1 MAGRASSAHVELRD
15 RRVRAETELTEPAAL
30 AQNARR
36 GHIAW
41 TVLALFALVALA
53 LALRVYRLD
62 ARSLWLDEI
71 LTSQPAHLSG
81 PGDVVAWSKAA
92 LNQMPLFYMFTWF
105 LGHWSD
111 TGVVLRLPAL
121 IFGTLLVPSVFVLGR
136 SLFGTLAGLVAGLLT
151 AVMPFAV
158 WYSQEARAY
167 TLLMLLT
174 TLQMYFAFAAVK
186 RGRAINWVG
195 LAGFTI
201 LNLYTHYVAIFATVA
216 MAVYVGLFLLND
228 LVRGTARESK
238 ERLRRIRPA
247 LLAGAVVAIAYVPW
261 VPSLRRLLA
270 RPDQSLGQIHLNHT
284 ANLTD
289 LANTLDALGLT
300 GFVLVFLCLGLGATI
315 LWAAQGKAVESGLLL
330 AWIGVPLA
338 LFSFTAGLAVL
349 AIDVRYI
356 AFMFP
361 AAMIAVG
368 AGVQAASVGVAAA
381 AARVR
386 NSPTPRWPRLAPL
399 VGLLAIV
406 LLLAQV
412 VPALATSYMQS
423 KDDYRAVAHHI
434 TDASPPGSVVLTVGN
449 YSDWTVICLGYYFR
463 ELGSPVTVIDAR
475 FLDSASAQQL
485 ANSSG
490 AVWGVL
496 IFPPT
501 DQLALL
507 ASSGSEKV
515 DFVDVTGNVRVVR
528 AADAGLSSLDQ
539 ARTLLRWELPL
550 EPALSNSVALVG
562 GTPTQ

>member
-1 MAGRASSAHVELRD
+1 MAGRAGSAQVGLRD
-15 RRVRAETELTEPAAL
+15 PRVRAETELTEPAAL

-36 GHIAW
+36 GHVAW
-41 TVLALFALVALA
+41 TVIALSALVALA
-53 LALRVYRLD
+53 LALRLYRLD

-81 PGDVVAWSKAA
+81 PGDVVAWTKAA

-111 TGVVLRLPAL
+111 SGVVLRLPAL

-136 SLFGTLAGLVAGLLT
+136 GLFGTLAGLVAGLLT

-186 RGRAINWVG
+186 RGHAISWVG

-228 LVRGTARESK
+228 LVRGTATKPNEKFR
-238 ERLRRIRPA
+238 RLAPA
-247 LLAGAVVAIAYVPW
+247 LLAGAVVVIAYLPW

-300 GFVLVFLCLGLGATI
+300 GLVLAFFCLGLGATI
-315 LWAAQGKAVESGLLL
+315 LWTFRGKAVESGLLL

-338 LFSFTAGLAVL
+338 LLSFTAGLAVL

-361 AAMIAVG
+361 AAMIAIG
-368 AGVQAASVGVAAA
+368 AGVQAASIGIGAL

-386 NSPTPRWPRLAPL
+386 SSPTPPRPWMAV
-399 VGLLAIV
+399 VGLLAMA

-412 VPALATSYMQS
+412 VPALATSYTQS
-423 KDDYRAVAHHI
+423 KDDYRAVARHI

-463 ELGSPVTVIDAR
+463 ELGSPVTVIDGR
-475 FLDSASAQQL
+475 FVDSATAQRL
-485 ANSSG
+485 ANGSG
-490 AVWGVL
+490 TVWGVL
-496 IFPPT
+496 IFPPG

>member
-1 MAGRASSAHVELRD
+1 MAGRASSAHVGLRD
-15 RRVRAETELTEPAAL
+15 PGVRAETELTETAAL

-36 GHIAW
+36 GNLAW
-41 TVLALFALVALA
+41 TVIALTALVALA
-53 LALRVYRLD
+53 LALRLYRLD

-71 LTSQPAHLSG
+71 LTSQPAHLNG

-111 TGVVLRLPAL
+111 TGVILRLPAL
-121 IFGTLLVPSVFVLGR
+121 VFGTLLVPAVFILGR
-136 SLFGTLAGLVAGLLT
+136 NLFGTLAGLVAGLLS

-186 RGRAINWVG
+186 RGRAISWVG

-228 LVRGTARESK
+228 LVRGPARQSS
-238 ERLRRIRPA
+238 ERRRRLA
-247 LLAGAVVAIAYVPW
+247 LALVAGAVVAIAYVPLG
-261 VPSLRRLLA
+261 PSLRRLLA
-270 RPDQSLGQIHLNHT
+270 RPDQSVGQIHLNHT

-289 LANTLDALGLT
+289 LANTLNAIGLT
-300 GFVLVFLCLGLGATI
+300 GFVLAFLCLGLLAAI
-315 LWAAQGKAVESGLLL
+315 VWAPQGKAVESGLLL

-338 LFSFTAGLAVL
+338 LLSFTAGPAVL

-361 AAMIAVG
+361 AALIAIG
-368 AGVQAASVGVAAA
+368 AGVHAASIGLAAL
-381 AARVR
+381 AARAR
-386 NSPTPRWPRLAPL
+386 SSPTPRRPWMTPL
-399 VGLLAIV
+399 IGLVAIA
-406 LLLAQV
+406 LLFAQV
-412 VPALATSYMQS
+412 VPALATSYTQS
-423 KDDYRAVAHHI
+423 KDDYRAVARHI

-463 ELGSPVTVIDAR
+463 ELGSPVTVIDGR
-475 FLDSASAQQL
+475 FVDSATAQQL
-485 ANSSG
+485 ATSSG
-490 AVWGVL
+490 TVWGVL
-496 IFPPT
+496 IFPPS

-528 AADAGLSSLDQ
+528 AADAGLSAVDQ

-550 EPALSNSVALVG
+550 EPALSSSVALMG

>member
-1 MAGRASSAHVELRD
+1 MAGRASSAHVGLRD
-15 RRVRAETELTEPAAL
+15 PGVRAETELTETAAL

-36 GHIAW
+36 GNLAW
-41 TVLALFALVALA
+41 TVIALTALVALA
-53 LALRVYRLD
+53 LALRLYRLD

-71 LTSQPAHLSG
+71 LTSQPAHLNG

-111 TGVVLRLPAL
+111 TGVILRLPAL
-121 IFGTLLVPSVFVLGR
+121 VFGTLLVPAVFILGR
-136 SLFGTLAGLVAGLLT
+136 NLFGTLAGLVAGLLS

-186 RGRAINWVG
+186 RGRAISWVG

-228 LVRGTARESK
+228 LVRGPARQSS
-238 ERLRRIRPA
+238 ERRRRLA
-247 LLAGAVVAIAYVPW
+247 LALVAGAVVAIAYVPW

-270 RPDQSLGQIHLNHT
+270 RPDQSVGQIHLNHT

-289 LANTLDALGLT
+289 LANTLTAIGLT
-300 GFVLVFLCLGLGATI
+300 GFVLAFLCLGLLAAI
-315 LWAAQGKAVESGLLL
+315 VWAPQGKAVESGLLL

-338 LFSFTAGLAVL
+338 LLSFTAGPAVL

-361 AAMIAVG
+361 AALIAIG
-368 AGVQAASVGVAAA
+368 AGVHAASIGLAAL
-381 AARVR
+381 AARAR
-386 NSPTPRWPRLAPL
+386 SSPTPRRPWMTPL
-399 VGLLAIV
+399 IGLVAIA

-412 VPALATSYMQS
+412 VPALATSYTQS
-423 KDDYRAVAHHI
+423 KDDYRAVARHI

-463 ELGSPVTVIDAR
+463 ELGSPVTVIDGR
-475 FLDSASAQQL
+475 FVDSATAQQL
-485 ANSSG
+485 ATSSG
-490 AVWGVL
+490 TVWGVL
-496 IFPPT
+496 IFPPS

-528 AADAGLSSLDQ
+528 AADAGLSAVDQ

-550 EPALSNSVALVG
+550 EPALSSSVALMG

>member
-1 MAGRASSAHVELRD
+1 MAGRASSAHVGLRD
-15 RRVRAETELTEPAAL
+15 PGVRAETELTETAAL

-36 GHIAW
+36 GNLAW
-41 TVLALFALVALA
+41 TVIALTALVALA
-53 LALRVYRLD
+53 LALRLYRLD

-71 LTSQPAHLSG
+71 LTSQPAHLNG

-111 TGVVLRLPAL
+111 TGVILRLPAL
-121 IFGTLLVPSVFVLGR
+121 VFGTLLVPAVFILGR
-136 SLFGTLAGLVAGLLT
+136 NLFGTLAGLVAGLLS

-186 RGRAINWVG
+186 RGRAISWVG

-228 LVRGTARESK
+228 LVRGPARQSS
-238 ERLRRIRPA
+238 ERRRRLA
-247 LLAGAVVAIAYVPW
+247 LALVAGAVVAIAYVPW

-270 RPDQSLGQIHLNHT
+270 RPDQSVGQIHLNHT

-289 LANTLDALGLT
+289 LANTLNAIGLT
-300 GFVLVFLCLGLGATI
+300 GFVLAFLCLGLLAAI
-315 LWAAQGKAVESGLLL
+315 VWAPQGKAVESGLLL

-338 LFSFTAGLAVL
+338 LLSFTAGPAVL

-361 AAMIAVG
+361 AALIAIG
-368 AGVQAASVGVAAA
+368 AGVHAASIGLAAL
-381 AARVR
+381 AARAR
-386 NSPTPRWPRLAPL
+386 SSPTPRRPWMTPL
-399 VGLLAIV
+399 IGLVAIA

-412 VPALATSYMQS
+412 VPALATSYTQS
-423 KDDYRAVAHHI
+423 KDDYRAVARHI

-463 ELGSPVTVIDAR
+463 ELGSPVAVIDGR
-475 FLDSASAQQL
+475 FVDSATAQQL
-485 ANSSG
+485 ATSSG
-490 AVWGVL
+490 TVWGVL
-496 IFPPT
+496 IFPPS

-528 AADAGLSSLDQ
+528 AADAGLSAVDQ

-550 EPALSNSVALVG
+550 EPALSSSVALMG

>member
-1 MAGRASSAHVELRD
+1 MAGRASSAHVGLRD
-15 RRVRAETELTEPAAL
+15 PGVRAETELTETAAL

-36 GHIAW
+36 GNLAW
-41 TVLALFALVALA
+41 TVIALTALVALA
-53 LALRVYRLD
+53 LALRLYRLD

-71 LTSQPAHLSG
+71 LTSQPAHLNG

-111 TGVVLRLPAL
+111 TGVILRLPAL
-121 IFGTLLVPSVFVLGR
+121 VFGTLLVPAVFILGR
-136 SLFGTLAGLVAGLLT
+136 NLFGTLAGLVAGLLS

-186 RGRAINWVG
+186 RGRAISWVG

-228 LVRGTARESK
+228 LVRGPARQSS
-238 ERLRRIRPA
+238 ERRRRLA
-247 LLAGAVVAIAYVPW
+247 LALVAGAVVAIAYVPW

-270 RPDQSLGQIHLNHT
+270 RPDQSVGQIHLNHT

-289 LANTLDALGLT
+289 LANTLTAIGLT
-300 GFVLVFLCLGLGATI
+300 GFVLAFLCLGLLAAI
-315 LWAAQGKAVESGLLL
+315 VWAPQGKAVESGLLL

-338 LFSFTAGLAVL
+338 LLSFTAGPAVL

-361 AAMIAVG
+361 AALIAIG
-368 AGVQAASVGVAAA
+368 AGVHAASIGLAAL
-381 AARVR
+381 AARAR
-386 NSPTPRWPRLAPL
+386 SSPTPRRPWMTPL
-399 VGLLAIV
+399 IGLVAIA

-412 VPALATSYMQS
+412 VPALATSYTQS
-423 KDDYRAVAHHI
+423 KDDYRAVARHI

-463 ELGSPVTVIDAR
+463 ELGSPVAVIDGR
-475 FLDSASAQQL
+475 FVDSATAQQL
-485 ANSSG
+485 ATSSG
-490 AVWGVL
+490 TVWGVL
-496 IFPPT
+496 IFPPS

-528 AADAGLSSLDQ
+528 AADAGLSAVDQ

-550 EPALSNSVALVG
+550 EPALSSSVALMG

>member
-1 MAGRASSAHVELRD
+1 MAGRASSAHVGLRD
-15 RRVRAETELTEPAAL
+15 PGVRAETELTETAAL

-36 GHIAW
+36 GNLAW
-41 TVLALFALVALA
+41 TVIALTALVALA
-53 LALRVYRLD
+53 LALRLYRLD

-71 LTSQPAHLSG
+71 LTSQPAHLNG

-111 TGVVLRLPAL
+111 TGVILRLPAL
-121 IFGTLLVPSVFVLGR
+121 VFGTLLVPAVFILGR
-136 SLFGTLAGLVAGLLT
+136 NLFGTLAGLVAGLLS

-186 RGRAINWVG
+186 RGRAISWVG

-228 LVRGTARESK
+228 LVRGPARQSS
-238 ERLRRIRPA
+238 ERRRRLA
-247 LLAGAVVAIAYVPW
+247 LALVAGAVVAIAYVPW

-270 RPDQSLGQIHLNHT
+270 RPDQSVGQIHLNHT

-289 LANTLDALGLT
+289 LANTLNAIGLT
-300 GFVLVFLCLGLGATI
+300 GFVLAFLCLGLLAAI
-315 LWAAQGKAVESGLLL
+315 VWAPQGKAVESGLLL

-338 LFSFTAGLAVL
+338 LLSFTAGPAVL

-361 AAMIAVG
+361 AALIAIG
-368 AGVQAASVGVAAA
+368 AGVHAASIGLAAL
-381 AARVR
+381 AARAR
-386 NSPTPRWPRLAPL
+386 SSPTPRRPWMTPL
-399 VGLLAIV
+399 IGLVAIA

-412 VPALATSYMQS
+412 VPALATSYTQS
-423 KDDYRAVAHHI
+423 KDDYRAVARHI

-463 ELGSPVTVIDAR
+463 ELGSPVAVIDGR
-475 FLDSASAQQL
+475 FVDSATAQQL
-485 ANSSG
+485 ATSSG
-490 AVWGVL
+490 TVWGVL
-496 IFPPT
+496 IFPPS

-528 AADAGLSSLDQ
+528 AADAGLSAVDQ

-550 EPALSNSVALVG
+550 ESALSSSVALMG